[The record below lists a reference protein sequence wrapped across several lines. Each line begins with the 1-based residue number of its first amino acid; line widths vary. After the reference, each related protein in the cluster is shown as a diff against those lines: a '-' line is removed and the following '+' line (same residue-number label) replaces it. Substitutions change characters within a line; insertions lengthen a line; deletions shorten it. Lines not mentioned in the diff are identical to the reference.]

1 VIGSSGRGKEG
12 GERLRT
18 YTAEEACGLLG
29 CKRYTNHQLIHSG
42 QLRAFKI
49 GRSYCV
55 KASDLEEFIEQRMT
69 RTNGT

>member
-1 VIGSSGRGKEG
+1 MIGSSSKVKEG

-18 YTAEEACGLLG
+18 YTADEACGLLG
-29 CKRYTNHQLIHSG
+29 CKRYTYHQLIHSG

-49 GRSYCV
+49 GKSYCV
-55 KASDLEEFIEQRMT
+55 KAVDLEAFVEQRMT